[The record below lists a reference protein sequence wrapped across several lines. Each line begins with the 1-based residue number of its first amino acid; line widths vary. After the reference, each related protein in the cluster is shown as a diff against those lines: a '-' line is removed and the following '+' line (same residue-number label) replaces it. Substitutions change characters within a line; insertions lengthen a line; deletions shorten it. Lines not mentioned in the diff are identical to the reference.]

1 MTQRRATINSLSS
14 TKRQTG
20 AEYLLHDSGAQLH
33 ACPIKY
39 PGKKEPLHDHGIHT
53 ASGARLQ
60 HNEGRNNPSAFLCVR
75 IFSLLVARSAGYCSD
90 LRADTQVHC
99 SLLTRSRPVT
109 AKHNCTRK
117 RVCCLSKKMLMVS
130 LVTAGVSDGVAQ
142 EFQTPIGP
150 HALEDVEEPTPGHP
164 ATFKDPGTPAQIV
177 LDQHSLTQSP
187 SQRDRDSPHRDQSK
201 IDIVVPQ
208 TSV

>member
-1 MTQRRATINSLSS
+1 MTQGKATINSLSS

-20 AEYLLHDSGAQLH
+20 AEHLLHDSGAQLH

-39 PGKKEPLHDHGIHT
+39 PGQREPLHDHGIHT

-60 HNEGRNNPSAFLCVR
+60 QDEGRNNPSAFLCVR

-99 SLLTRSRPVT
+99 SILTKSRPVT
-109 AKHNCTRK
+109 AKHSCTMK
-117 RVCCLSKKMLMVS
+117 RVCRLSKKMLMAP
-130 LVTAGVSDGVAQ
+130 LVTAGVSDEVAQ

-150 HALEDVEEPTPGHP
+150 HALEDVEEPTPDHP
-164 ATFKDPGTPAQIV
+164 CNIQRSRQSCSNRAGSAQSDTFSGSAV
-177 LDQHSLTQSP
+177 
-187 SQRDRDSPHRDQSK
+187 
-201 IDIVVPQ
+201 
-208 TSV
+208 